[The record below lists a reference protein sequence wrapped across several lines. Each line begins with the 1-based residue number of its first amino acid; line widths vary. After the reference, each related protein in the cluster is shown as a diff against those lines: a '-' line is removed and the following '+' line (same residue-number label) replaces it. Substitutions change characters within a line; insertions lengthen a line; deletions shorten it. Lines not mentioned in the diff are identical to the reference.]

1 MHECSAKGMAA
12 LRRVERTETQTAN
25 QVSVANSENTCQCV
39 AAGGS
44 AAFCFD
50 ECICEAALPLLVRPC
65 KAPSSKGNP
74 MI

>member
-1 MHECSAKGMAA
+1 MSECSAKGMAA

-25 QVSVANSENTCQCV
+25 QVPL
-39 AAGGS
+39 
-44 AAFCFD
+44 FCFD

-65 KAPSSKGNP
+65 KAPSSKGHP